1 MVTYKELTHMNIKRI
16 INLLPIAAAGIY
28 LWCIWHLRHK
38 LQLVPLSEIAKSEPH
53 LTSFQMY
60 VSFKAIL
67 LLLFLFLS
75 VAVAVSALLNYMR
88 LSESIIWYLT
98 FSSVGA
104 SLSVPESIRRSTS
117 LEWLLLQETEEFQ
130 TVATALTVIV
140 AVLLFASIAV
150 FIGQIATERYRVRNL
165 LDEVLT
171 IILSIYLLRLLT
183 GIHNTWYLVAAV
195 SVSVPGVLILFLVA
209 YINQL
214 KTKLDVATKCSYN
227 INEVEDYK
235 NPEEAL

>member
-1 MVTYKELTHMNIKRI
+1 MKLKRKYI
-16 INLLPIAAAGIY
+16 TSLLPVAAAGVFY
-28 LWCIWHLRHK
+28 FWCIWYLRNE
-38 LQLVPLSEIAKSEPH
+38 LILIPISEIAKSEPH
-53 LTSFQMY
+53 LTSLKMY

-67 LLLFLFLS
+67 LLLLLFLS
-75 VAVAVSALLNYMR
+75 AAVAISALLEYMR
-88 LSESIIWYLT
+88 LSEGVIWYLT
-98 FSSVGA
+98 FGSVGA
-104 SLSVPESIRRSTS
+104 ALSVPNSIRHSTS
-117 LEWLLLQETEEFQ
+117 LEWSLFQETEEFQ
-130 TVATALTVIV
+130 TVAMVLTVIV
-140 AVLLFASIAV
+140 AVLLFASVAV
-150 FIGQIATERYRVRNL
+150 FIGQVATERYRVRNL

-195 SVSVPGVLILFLVA
+195 SVSVPGMLILFLAA